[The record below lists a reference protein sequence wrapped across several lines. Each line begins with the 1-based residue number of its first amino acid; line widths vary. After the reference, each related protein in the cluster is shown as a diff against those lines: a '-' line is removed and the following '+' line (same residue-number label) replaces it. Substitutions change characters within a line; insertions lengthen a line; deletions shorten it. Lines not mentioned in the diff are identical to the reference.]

1 MVDEYNQNKKDQLS
15 DVGEHEP
22 VEVPPSNTYE
32 EDEIDLLDLALVLAK
47 HKRLIIGIA
56 FVACL
61 VALILGFI
69 MTPIYRAETHLV
81 PPQSLAGQLPS
92 SILTMIPPEFRTLAI
107 QSGAIKTTADLVAGI
122 AKSRTL
128 VDSIIDKFNLMDY
141 YHAEKRDAARSALSG
156 AISAKVD
163 EKTSLITIAVEDKD
177 PVMAAD
183 MTNAIVDEL
192 QNLLQGLA
200 LTQVSQQ
207 RLFLENQLKQ
217 AHHNLMQAE
226 EEFQKYQAL
235 SGLLNVDVQ
244 MQALMDSIANIQA
257 QIAVKEVQLKAA
269 RTFATAQNP
278 EIKRLQ
284 AELAGLKKEL
294 KNLEAKAGTDN
305 PNFIPAFEEIPK
317 AGMEY
322 ARRLR
327 DLKFQETLYETLLQQ
342 YQAAVMA
349 EASEGLVLQVIDP
362 AIPPELKIKP
372 RRKLMLIV
380 AGFLGLFVGIFA
392 AFIKEFIDNSS
403 KNPESADKMALL
415 KSYLRRI

>member
-15 DVGEHEP
+15 EPGEHGP
-22 VEVPPSNTYE
+22 VEAPSSSAYE

-92 SILTMIPPEFRTLAI
+92 SILTMIPPEFRTFAI

-128 VDSIIDKFNLMDY
+128 VDNIIDKFNLMDY
-141 YHAEKRDAARSALSG
+141 YHAEIRDVARSALSG
-156 AISAKVD
+156 AISANVD

-183 MTNAIVDEL
+183 ITNAIADEL
-192 QNLLQGLA
+192 QDLLQGLA

-226 EEFQKYQAL
+226 EEFQKYQAQ

-257 QIAVKEVQLKAA
+257 QIAVKEVQLKAT

-362 AIPPELKIKP
+362 AIPPELKLKP

-392 AFIKEFIDNSS
+392 ALIKEFIDNSS

>member
-1 MVDEYNQNKKDQLS
+1 MVDEYNQNKKEQLS
-15 DVGEHEP
+15 EPGEHGP

-92 SILTMIPPEFRTLAI
+92 SILTMIPPEFRTFAI

-128 VDSIIDKFNLMDY
+128 VDNIIDKFNLMDY

-156 AISAKVD
+156 AISANVD

-226 EEFQKYQAL
+226 EEFQKYQAQ

>member
-1 MVDEYNQNKKDQLS
+1 LVDEYNQNKKDQLPEP
-15 DVGEHEP
+15 GEHGP
-22 VEVPPSNTYE
+22 VEVSPSSAYE

-92 SILTMIPPEFRTLAI
+92 GILTMIPPEFRTLAI

-128 VDSIIDKFNLMDY
+128 VDNIIDKFNLMDY
-141 YHAEKRDAARSALSG
+141 YHAEKRDVARSALSG

-183 MTNAIVDEL
+183 MTNAIADEL
-192 QNLLQGLA
+192 QKLLQGLA

-207 RLFLENQLKQ
+207 RLFLEIQLKQ

-226 EEFQKYQAL
+226 EEFQKYQAQ

>member
-1 MVDEYNQNKKDQLS
+1 LVDEYNQNKKDQLS
-15 DVGEHEP
+15 ETGGQGLVGTL
-22 VEVPPSNTYE
+22 PSDAYE

-47 HKRLIIGIA
+47 HKRLIIGTA
-56 FVACL
+56 FLAGL

-81 PPQSLAGQLPS
+81 PPQILAGQFPPGIISALPQEVR
-92 SILTMIPPEFRTLAI
+92 TMAI
-107 QSGAIKTTADLVAGI
+107 QSGAVKTPGDLITGI
-122 AKSRTL
+122 AKSRTIIDL
-128 VDSIIDKFNLMDY
+128 IIDKYDLLSY
-141 YHAEKRDAARSALSG
+141 YDVEYRENARRILSE
-156 AISAKVD
+156 AISAKTD
-163 EKTSLITIAVEDKD
+163 EKSGVITIAVADKD
-177 PVMAAD
+177 PILAANI
-183 MTNAIVDEL
+183 TNDIVNEL
-192 QNLLQGLA
+192 QNLLQTLA
-200 LTQVSQQ
+200 ITRISQQ

-217 AHHNLMQAE
+217 AHHSLIQAE
-226 EEFQKYQAL
+226 EEFQKYQMQT
-235 SGLLNVDVQ
+235 GLLNVDVQ

-294 KNLEAKAGTDN
+294 KNLEAKAGGDN
-305 PNFIPAFEEIPK
+305 PNPIPAFKEIPQ
-317 AGMEY
+317 AGIEY

-349 EASEGLVLQVIDP
+349 EASEGLVIQVVDP
-362 AIPPELKIKP
+362 AVPPELKVKP
-372 RRKLMLIV
+372 KRKLMLIV

-403 KNPESADKMALL
+403 KNPESAEKMALL

>member
-15 DVGEHEP
+15 EPGEHGP
-22 VEVPPSNTYE
+22 VEVPPSNAYE

-107 QSGAIKTTADLVAGI
+107 QSGAIKTTADLIAGI

-128 VDSIIDKFNLMDY
+128 VDNIIDKFNLMDY

-183 MTNAIVDEL
+183 MTNAIADEL

-226 EEFQKYQAL
+226 EEFQKYQAQ

-284 AELAGLKKEL
+284 AELAGLKKNL
-294 KNLEAKAGTDN
+294 KTWRPRPVQIIQTPSRPSK
-305 PNFIPAFEEIPK
+305 K
-317 AGMEY
+317 Y
-322 ARRLR
+322 LR
-327 DLKFQETLYETLLQQ
+327 QEWNMQDVYETLNFKRL
-342 YQAAVMA
+342 YTKRCCSNTKLPSWLKQARVWLYRWWIQPYLL
-349 EASEGLVLQVIDP
+349 S
-362 AIPPELKIKP
+362 LK
-372 RRKLMLIV
+372 
-380 AGFLGLFVGIFA
+380 
-392 AFIKEFIDNSS
+392 
-403 KNPESADKMALL
+403 
-415 KSYLRRI
+415 

>member
-15 DVGEHEP
+15 EPGEHGP

-107 QSGAIKTTADLVAGI
+107 QSGAIKTTADLIAGI

-128 VDSIIDKFNLMDY
+128 VDNIIDKFNLMDY
-141 YHAEKRDAARSALSG
+141 YHVETRDAARSALSG

-294 KNLEAKAGTDN
+294 KNLEAKAGRDN
-305 PNFIPAFEEIPK
+305 PNLIPAFEEIPK

-342 YQAAVMA
+342 YQAAVMV

>member
-15 DVGEHEP
+15 EPGEHGP
-22 VEVPPSNTYE
+22 VEVPPSNAYE

-69 MTPIYRAETHLV
+69 MTPIYRAETRIV
-81 PPQSLAGQLPS
+81 PPQLLTGQMQTGGLLSL
-92 SILTMIPPEFRTLAI
+92 PPGLRSKFGGT
-107 QSGAIKTTADLVAGI
+107 STPADLITGI
-122 AKSRTL
+122 IKSRTML
-128 VDSIIDKFNLMDY
+128 DRIIDKFHLMDY
-141 YHAEKRDAARSALSG
+141 YEAEYRQNARRALSD
-156 AISAKVD
+156 ATNASVD
-163 EKTSLITIAVEDKD
+163 TNSGLITITVEDKD
-177 PVMAAD
+177 PALAAD
-183 MTNAIVDEL
+183 IANAFVNELQDLL
-192 QNLLQGLA
+192 QNLA
-200 LTQVSQQ
+200 ITQVSQQ

-217 AHHNLMQAE
+217 AHHNLIQAE
-226 EEFQKYQAL
+226 EEFQRYQAQ

-244 MQALMDSIANIQA
+244 TKALMDAIARIQA
-257 QIAVKEVQLKAA
+257 QIAAKEVELKAA

-278 EIKRLQ
+278 EMKRLQ

-294 KNLEAKAGTDN
+294 KNLEAKAGRDN
-305 PNFIPAFEEIPK
+305 PNLIPAFEEIPK

-327 DLKFQETLYETLLQQ
+327 DFKFQETLYQTLLQQ
-342 YQAAVMA
+342 YQAAIMA
-349 EASEGLVLQVIDP
+349 EASEGMVVQVVDP

-372 RRKLMLIV
+372 RRKHMLIV

>member
-15 DVGEHEP
+15 EPGEHGP

-128 VDSIIDKFNLMDY
+128 VDNIIDKFNLMDY

-156 AISAKVD
+156 AISANVD

-183 MTNAIVDEL
+183 ITNAIADEL
-192 QNLLQGLA
+192 QDLLQGLA

-226 EEFQKYQAL
+226 EEFQKYQAQ

>member
-1 MVDEYNQNKKDQLS
+1 LVDEYNQNKKDQLS
-15 DVGEHEP
+15 EPGEHEP

-32 EDEIDLLDLALVLAK
+32 EDEIDLLDLVLILAK
-47 HKRLIIGIA
+47 HKRLIIGTA
-56 FVACL
+56 FLAGL

-81 PPQSLAGQLPS
+81 PPQSLAGQLPA

-128 VDSIIDKFNLMDY
+128 VDNIIDKFNLMDY
-141 YHAEKRDAARSALSG
+141 YHAEKKDAARSALSG
-156 AISAKVD
+156 AISANVD

-183 MTNAIVDEL
+183 MTNAIADEL

-226 EEFQKYQAL
+226 EEFQKYQAQ

-294 KNLEAKAGTDN
+294 KNLEAKAGRDN
-305 PNFIPAFEEIPK
+305 PNLIPAFEEIPK

-392 AFIKEFIDNSS
+392 ALIKEFIDNSS

>member
-1 MVDEYNQNKKDQLS
+1 ME
-15 DVGEHEP
+15 GEEKLKGQKPVPRGQAFEP
-22 VEVPPSNTYE
+22 EAQYE

-56 FVACL
+56 FVACF
-61 VALILGFI
+61 VALILGFT
-69 MTPIYRAETHLV
+69 MTPIYRAETRIV
-81 PPQSLAGQLPS
+81 PPQLLTGQMQTGGLLSLPS
-92 SILTMIPPEFRTLAI
+92 GLRSRVGQFGGTSTP
-107 QSGAIKTTADLVAGI
+107 ADLITGI
-122 AKSRTL
+122 VKSRTML
-128 VDSIIDKFNLMDY
+128 DRIIDKFDLMDY
-141 YHAEKRDAARSALSG
+141 YEAEYRQNARRALSD
-156 AISAKVD
+156 ATNASVD
-163 EKTSLITIAVEDKD
+163 TKSGLITITVEDKD
-177 PVMAAD
+177 PALAAD
-183 MTNAIVDEL
+183 IANAFVNELQDLL
-192 QNLLQGLA
+192 QNLA
-200 LTQVSQQ
+200 ITQVSQQ

-217 AHHNLMQAE
+217 AHHNLIQAE
-226 EEFQKYQAL
+226 EEFQRYQAQ

-244 MQALMDSIANIQA
+244 TKALMDAIARIQA
-257 QIAVKEVQLKAA
+257 QIAAKEVELKAA

-294 KNLEAKAGTDN
+294 KNLEAKAGRDN
-305 PNFIPAFEEIPK
+305 PNLIPAFEEIPK

-327 DLKFQETLYETLLQQ
+327 DFKFQETLYQTLLQQ

-349 EASEGLVLQVIDP
+349 EASEGMVVQVVDP

-372 RRKLMLIV
+372 RRKHMLIV

>member
-128 VDSIIDKFNLMDY
+128 VDNIIDKFNLMDY

-183 MTNAIVDEL
+183 MTNAIADEL

-226 EEFQKYQAL
+226 EEFQKYQAQ

-244 MQALMDSIANIQA
+244 MQALIDSIANIQA

-294 KNLEAKAGTDN
+294 KNLEAKAGRDN

>member
-1 MVDEYNQNKKDQLS
+1 ME
-15 DVGEHEP
+15 GEEKLKGQKPVPRGQAFEP
-22 VEVPPSNTYE
+22 EAQCE

-69 MTPIYRAETHLV
+69 MTPIYRAETRIV
-81 PPQSLAGQLPS
+81 PPQLLTGQMQVGGLLSLPS
-92 SILTMIPPEFRTLAI
+92 EVRSLVGQFGGTSTP
-107 QSGAIKTTADLVAGI
+107 ADLITGI
-122 AKSRTL
+122 VKSRTML
-128 VDSIIDKFNLMDY
+128 DHIIDKFNLMDY
-141 YHAEKRDAARSALSG
+141 YEAEYRQNARRALSD
-156 AISAKVD
+156 ATNASVD
-163 EKTSLITIAVEDKD
+163 TKSGLITITVEDKD
-177 PVMAAD
+177 PALAAD
-183 MTNAIVDEL
+183 IANSFVNELQDLL
-192 QNLLQGLA
+192 QNLA
-200 LTQVSQQ
+200 ITQVSQQ

-217 AHHNLMQAE
+217 AHHNLIQTE
-226 EEFQKYQAL
+226 EEFQKYQAQ

-244 MQALMDSIANIQA
+244 MEALMDAIASIQA
-257 QIAVKEVQLKAA
+257 QVAVKEVQLKAA

-305 PNFIPAFEEIPK
+305 PNPIPAFEEIPK

-327 DLKFQETLYETLLQQ
+327 DFKFQETLYETLLQQ

-349 EASEGLVLQVIDP
+349 EAREGMVVQVVDP

>member
-15 DVGEHEP
+15 EPGEHGP
-22 VEVPPSNTYE
+22 VEVPPSDTYE
-32 EDEIDLLDLALVLAK
+32 EKETDLLDLALVLAK

-56 FVACL
+56 FVACF
-61 VALILGFI
+61 VALILGSI
-69 MTPIYRAETHLV
+69 MTPIYRAETRII
-81 PPQSLAGQLPS
+81 PPQLLTGQMQTGGLLSLPS
-92 SILTMIPPEFRTLAI
+92 GLRSRVGQFGGTSTP
-107 QSGAIKTTADLVAGI
+107 ADLITGI
-122 AKSRTL
+122 VKSRTML
-128 VDSIIDKFNLMDY
+128 DRIIDKFGLMDY
-141 YHAEKRDAARSALSG
+141 YEAEYRQNARRALSD
-156 AISAKVD
+156 ATNASVD
-163 EKTSLITIAVEDKD
+163 TKSGLITITVEDKD
-177 PVMAAD
+177 PALAAD
-183 MTNAIVDEL
+183 IANAFVNELQDLL
-192 QNLLQGLA
+192 QNLA
-200 LTQVSQQ
+200 ITQVSQQ
-207 RLFLENQLKQ
+207 RLFLENHLKQ
-217 AHHNLMQAE
+217 AHHNLIQAE
-226 EEFQKYQAL
+226 EEFQKYQAQ

-244 MQALMDSIANIQA
+244 MKALMDAIASIQA
-257 QIAVKEVQLKAA
+257 QVAVKEVQLKAA

-294 KNLEAKAGTDN
+294 KNLEAKAGRDN
-305 PNFIPAFEEIPK
+305 PNLIPAFEEIPK

>member
-1 MVDEYNQNKKDQLS
+1 ME
-15 DVGEHEP
+15 GEEKLKGQKPVPRGQAFEP
-22 VEVPPSNTYE
+22 EAQYE

-81 PPQSLAGQLPS
+81 PPQSLAGQLPA

-128 VDSIIDKFNLMDY
+128 VDNIIDKFNLMDY

-192 QNLLQGLA
+192 QNLVQGLA

-207 RLFLENQLKQ
+207 RLFLEIQLKQ

-226 EEFQKYQAL
+226 EEFQKYQAQ

-294 KNLEAKAGTDN
+294 KNLEAKVGRDN
-305 PNFIPAFEEIPK
+305 PNLIPAFEEIPK

-392 AFIKEFIDNSS
+392 AFIKEFIDNYS

-415 KSYLRRI
+415 KSYIRRI

>member
-1 MVDEYNQNKKDQLS
+1 MVDEYNHNKKDQLS
-15 DVGEHEP
+15 EPGEHGP

-81 PPQSLAGQLPS
+81 PPQSLAGQLPA

-128 VDSIIDKFNLMDY
+128 VDNIIDKFNLMDY
-141 YHAEKRDAARSALSG
+141 YHAETRDAARSALSG

-183 MTNAIVDEL
+183 MTNAIADEL

-207 RLFLENQLKQ
+207 RLFLEIQLKQ

-226 EEFQKYQAL
+226 EEFQKYQAQ

-294 KNLEAKAGTDN
+294 KNLEAKAGRDN
-305 PNFIPAFEEIPK
+305 PNLIPAFEEIPK

>member
-1 MVDEYNQNKKDQLS
+1 LVDEYNHNKKDQLS
-15 DVGEHEP
+15 EPGEHGP

-81 PPQSLAGQLPS
+81 PPQSLAGQLPA

-128 VDSIIDKFNLMDY
+128 VDNIIDKFNLMDY
-141 YHAEKRDAARSALSG
+141 YHAETRDAARSALSG

-183 MTNAIVDEL
+183 MTNAIADEL

-207 RLFLENQLKQ
+207 RLFLEIQLKQ

-226 EEFQKYQAL
+226 EEFQKYQAQ

-294 KNLEAKAGTDN
+294 KNLEAKAGRDN
-305 PNFIPAFEEIPK
+305 PNLIPAFEEIPK

>member
-1 MVDEYNQNKKDQLS
+1 LVDEYNQNKKEQLS
-15 DVGEHEP
+15 EPGEHGP

-81 PPQSLAGQLPS
+81 PPQPLAGPLPS
-92 SILTMIPPEFRTLAI
+92 SILTMIPPEFRTFAI

-128 VDSIIDKFNLMDY
+128 VDNIIDKFNLMDY

-156 AISAKVD
+156 AISANVD

-183 MTNAIVDEL
+183 MTNAIADEL
-192 QNLLQGLA
+192 QDLLQVLA

-207 RLFLENQLKQ
+207 RFFLENQLKQ

-226 EEFQKYQAL
+226 EEFQKYQAQ

-349 EASEGLVLQVIDP
+349 EAGEGLVLQVIDP

>member
-15 DVGEHEP
+15 EPGEHGP
-22 VEVPPSNTYE
+22 VEVPPSSAYE
-32 EDEIDLLDLALVLAK
+32 EDEIDLLDLALILAK

-81 PPQSLAGQLPS
+81 PPQSLAGQLPA

-128 VDSIIDKFNLMDY
+128 VDNIIDKFNLMDY

-207 RLFLENQLKQ
+207 RLFLEIQLKQ

-226 EEFQKYQAL
+226 EEFQKYQAQ

-244 MQALMDSIANIQA
+244 MQALIDSIANIQA

-403 KNPESADKMALL
+403 KNPESADKIALL

>member
-1 MVDEYNQNKKDQLS
+1 LVDEYNQNKKDQLS

-32 EDEIDLLDLALVLAK
+32 DDEFDLLDLALVLAK

-69 MTPIYRAETHLV
+69 MTPIYRAETRIV
-81 PPQSLAGQLPS
+81 PPQLLTGQMQIGGLLSLPS
-92 SILTMIPPEFRTLAI
+92 ELRSMVGQF
-107 QSGAIKTTADLVAGI
+107 GGTTTPTDLITGI
-122 AKSRTL
+122 VKSRRVL
-128 VDSIIDKFNLMDY
+128 DRIIDKFDLMDY
-141 YHAEKRDAARSALSG
+141 YEAEYRQNARRALSD
-156 AISAKVD
+156 ATNASVD
-163 EKTSLITIAVEDKD
+163 TKSGLITITVEDKD
-177 PVMAAD
+177 PALAAD
-183 MTNAIVDEL
+183 IANTFVNEL
-192 QNLLQGLA
+192 QDLLKNLA
-200 LTQVSQQ
+200 ITQVSQQ

-217 AHHNLMQAE
+217 AHHDLMQAE
-226 EEFQKYQAL
+226 EEFQKYQAQ

-244 MQALMDSIANIQA
+244 MEALMDAIASIQA
-257 QIAVKEVQLKAA
+257 QVAVKEVQLKAA
-269 RTFATAQNP
+269 STFATAQNP

-294 KNLEAKAGTDN
+294 KNLEAKVGTDN
-305 PNFIPAFEEIPK
+305 PNPIPAFEEIPK

-327 DLKFQETLYETLLQQ
+327 DFKFQETLYETLLQQ

-349 EASEGLVLQVIDP
+349 EAGEGMVVQVVDP